1 MTAMNETLLDAAQKT
16 VPTLLANAARTE
28 RELTPAPDSVA
39 AVRDAG
45 LFALLVPRAAG
56 GAEAD
61 LRTLVEVLAE
71 LGRGCPS
78 TAWVVGLNASNK
90 GVARLLLT
98 DEAQEAVLADPDA
111 VFCAS
116 SVLSR
121 GSSGVRVPGG
131 LRVSGR
137 WSMASGSEL
146 ASLAMIG
153 VPLPDAA
160 TPAVAMTLVPVS
172 DLAVER
178 TWRAAGLAGTS
189 SHTLVAEDVFV
200 PDGFVS
206 YPDAAGPARSIPPES
221 MFAGGLSALAP
232 MIGATRGARDLVA
245 DAIAGGRA
253 PYMTT
258 YARVADSPLGRYW
271 FTEALQRT
279 DSAMR
284 RTVRVADVLDE
295 LPPGGKLPVTER
307 MELRVELSTAAREC
321 REAMELLLDLHGA
334 SGFAADNPL
343 QRFWRDVA
351 VGTRHPFYTPYIL
364 AEDYGRLAFDVS
376 PTVSLAL

>member
-1 MTAMNETLLDAAQKT
+1 MNETLLDAARKT

-28 RELTPAPDSVA
+28 RELMPAPDSVA

-45 LFALLVPRAAG
+45 LFALTVPRAAG
-56 GAEAD
+56 GQEAD

-78 TAWVVGLNASNK
+78 TAWVVGLNASAKSVN
-90 GVARLLLT
+90 RLLVP
-98 DEAQEAVLADPDA
+98 DAAQNAALADPDA
-111 VFCAS
+111 VICAS
-116 SVLSR
+116 AVVSR
-121 GSSGVRVPGG
+121 ESSGVRAPGG

-137 WSMASGSEL
+137 WAMASGSEL
-146 ASLAMIG
+146 ATWAVIG
-153 VPLPDAA
+153 VPLPDS
-160 TPAVAMTLVPVS
+160 PAPAMALVPVA
-172 DLAVER
+172 DLSVEQ

-200 PDGFVS
+200 PDGFVTF
-206 YPDAAGPARSIPPES
+206 PDAAGPARSIPPEL
-221 MFAGGLSALAP
+221 MFTGGLAALAP

-245 DAIAGGRA
+245 AAVAGGRA
-253 PYMTT
+253 PYLTT

-271 FTEALQRT
+271 FTEATRRT

-284 RTVRVADVLDE
+284 RAVRVADILDA
-295 LPPGGKLPVTER
+295 LPAGGQLPVTER
-307 MELRVELSTAAREC
+307 IELRVELSTAAREC

-334 SGFAADNPL
+334 SGFADDNPL

-351 VGTRHPFYTPYIL
+351 VGTRHPFFTPYIL
-364 AEDYGRLAFDVS
+364 AEDHGRLTFDVQ
-376 PTVSLAL
+376 PTVSLML